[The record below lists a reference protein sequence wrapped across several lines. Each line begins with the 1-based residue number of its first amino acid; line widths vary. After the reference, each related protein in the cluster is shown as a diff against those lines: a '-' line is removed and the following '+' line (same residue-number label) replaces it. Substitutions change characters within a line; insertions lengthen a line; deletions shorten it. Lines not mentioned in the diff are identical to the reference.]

1 MPVTDQ
7 AFVTLGTNDAYCHGA
22 LVLGQSLRNHRTSRM
37 LAILITPQ
45 VSRVMRAGLSN
56 VFDTVVDVDEI
67 DSKDAVRLALLKRP
81 ELGVT
86 FTKLHCWTLTQ
97 YNKCVFMDADTL
109 VLCNVDELFDREEF
123 SAAPDSGW
131 PDCFNSGVFVFRPSL
146 KTFELLLKF
155 ANECG
160 SFDGGDQGLL
170 NMFFSDWATMDISKH
185 LPFLYNLSSS
195 AIYTYA
201 PAFRYFGKDAKVVH
215 FLGSAKPWSYKYNLE
230 TKTVIEDCSTSL
242 SESQRPFLELWWEM
256 YSSSILPLLEKC
268 QESHASE
275 HQKEEL
281 DLSENQTEFEEG
293 SLVSSYPLPM
303 SVNTECVTETTAD
316 SCGKFSANSLVQKVD
331 GSHAIIVAEPSQSST
346 LPTVQPALQHA
357 EETVDGGFYF
367 GTCEKG
373 KTQEEL
379 TSSISELSIPPEPE
393 PEPPSAEDQRRKWEE
408 GHIDY
413 LGKDAFENIQKKLDS
428 FLL

>member
-37 LAILITPQ
+37 LAILITPH
-45 VSRVMRAGLSN
+45 VSRVMRAVLSN
-56 VFDTVVDVDEI
+56 IFDSVVDVDEI
-67 DSKDAVRLALLKRP
+67 DSKDAVRLALLNRP

-97 YNKCVFMDADTL
+97 YSKCVFMDADTL
-109 VLCNVDELFDREEF
+109 VLCNVDELFDREEL

-146 KTFELLLKF
+146 ETFSLLLQF

-170 NMFFSDWATMDISKH
+170 NRFFSDWATTDISKH
-185 LPFLYNLSSS
+185 LPFLYNLSSN
-195 AIYTYA
+195 AVYTYA

-215 FLGSAKPWSYKYNLE
+215 FLGSAKPWSYKYNLQ
-230 TKTVIEDCSTSL
+230 TKTVIENGSASV
-242 SESQRPFLELWWEM
+242 SENQRSFLEVWWET
-256 YSSSILPLLEKC
+256 YSSSILPLLEKSW
-268 QESHASE
+268 ESHESE
-275 HQKEEL
+275 LQKEEL

-293 SLVSSYPLPM
+293 SLLSSCPLPT
-303 SVNTECVTETTAD
+303 SVDTEHAIETPVD
-316 SCGKFSANSLVQKVD
+316 LSPEFSASNQLIRKVES
-331 GSHAIIVAEPSQSST
+331 SHDITVAEPSQSST
-346 LPTVQPALQHA
+346 LPVVQPVLQQ
-357 EETVDGGFYF
+357 TVGIVGGTFYF
-367 GTCEKG
+367 GTCEKED
-373 KTQEEL
+373 TQEEV
-379 TSSISELSIPPEPE
+379 TSSVSELSIQPE

>member
-22 LVLGQSLRNHRTSRM
+22 LVLGQSLRSHRTSRM

-45 VSRVMRAGLSN
+45 VSRVMRAVLSN

-67 DSKDAVRLALLKRP
+67 DSKDTVRLVLLNRP

-109 VLCNVDELFDREEF
+109 VLCNVDELFDREEL

-146 KTFELLLKF
+146 KTFGLLLQF

-170 NMFFSDWATMDISKH
+170 NRFFSDWAIMDISKH
-185 LPFLYNLSSS
+185 LPFLYNLSSN
-195 AIYTYA
+195 ALYTYA
-201 PAFRYFGKDAKVVH
+201 PAFRFFGKDAKVVH
-215 FLGSAKPWSYKYNLE
+215 FSGSAKPWSYNYNLQ
-230 TKTVIEDCSTSL
+230 TKTVTEDGSTSV
-242 SESQRPFLELWWEM
+242 SESQRSFLELWWEIH
-256 YSSSILPLLEKC
+256 SSSILPLLEKI
-268 QESHASE
+268 QESHESE
-275 HQKEEL
+275 LQKEEL

-293 SLVSSYPLPM
+293 SLVSSCLLPT
-303 SVNTECVTETTAD
+303 SVNTENVIETIVD
-316 SCGKFSANSLVQKVD
+316 LSNEFSANDLIQKVE
-331 GSHAIIVAEPSQSST
+331 GSHDITVAEPSQSST
-346 LPTVQPALQHA
+346 LPAVQPVLQH
-357 EETVDGGFYF
+357 TVERMGGTFYF
-367 GTCEKG
+367 GTCEKENA
-373 KTQEEL
+373 QEEI
-379 TSSISELSIPPEPE
+379 TGSVSDLSIKPEPE
-393 PEPPSAEDQRRKWEE
+393 RPSAEDQRRKWEE